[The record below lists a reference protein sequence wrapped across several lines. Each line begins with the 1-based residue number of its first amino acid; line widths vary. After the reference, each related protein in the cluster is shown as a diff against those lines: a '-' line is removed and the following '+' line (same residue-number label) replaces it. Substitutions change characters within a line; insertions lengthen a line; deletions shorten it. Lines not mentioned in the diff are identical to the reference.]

1 MLIYVFSV
9 KWNFLSQ
16 IELMKLKP
24 IRPRT
29 TILLMSQ
36 FFFIFTYPLKK
47 LRVEHGSANQEHESM
62 RSENENHGQHFNS
75 GHALKVKL
83 VRLYVKDFLNVLNDG
98 KHQYNLV
105 DSARLL
111 PSGPFDGVR
120 YGLFLSLN
128 VDEMEKSRQH
138 DQH

>member
-1 MLIYVFSV
+1 
-9 KWNFLSQ
+9 
-16 IELMKLKP
+16 MKLFIPNRANEIETYSSKDGNL
-24 IRPRT
+24 T
-29 TILLMSQ
+29 NVSIL
-36 FFFIFTYPLKK
+36 FISTYPLKK

-62 RSENENHGQHFNS
+62 RSKNENHGQHFNS